1 VIPSAAGPTT
11 RTFEELPLRSRKIA
25 HTSVALT
32 ELGFGASVIGNLYR
46 ITPPHDASA
55 TVDAAWESGIRYF
68 DTAPHYGLGLSERR
82 LGAALRDRPRD
93 AYVVSSKVG
102 RLLVPNERPSGVDS
116 EGFVVRD
123 DLRREW
129 DFSRDGVLRS
139 IEATLERTGLDR
151 LDVVYLHDPD
161 EHWRQAAEEAMPAL
175 AELRDQKVIGAIG
188 AGMNQ
193 SAMLARFLRETAAD
207 VVMLA
212 GRYTLLDQSAL
223 DDVLPAA
230 QEQGKSVVAVGVFNS
245 GLLSRERPAA
255 GMKYDYQDAPKDV
268 VERARAIAE
277 VCEARGTTL
286 PAAAI
291 AFPLAHPTI
300 INVTL
305 GMRHPEQVTRNV
317 ELHRRHIPEGLW
329 DDLRARRLIRSDVSV
344 EDTDGRSSRCL

>member
-1 VIPSAAGPTT
+1 MTQ
-11 RTFEELPLRSRKIA
+11 RTMARRKIMN
-25 HTSVALT
+25 TSVELT

-46 ITPPHDASA
+46 VTPPHDAQA
-55 TVDAAWESGIRYF
+55 AIEAAWESGIRYF

-102 RLLVPNERPSGVDS
+102 RLLVPNERPHGLDS
-116 EGFVVRD
+116 EGFVVPD
-123 DLRREW
+123 DLRRQW

-161 EHWRQAAEEAMPAL
+161 DHWRQAADEAMPAL
-175 AELRDQKVIGAIG
+175 AELRDQGVVGAIG
-188 AGMNQ
+188 AGMNR
-193 SAMLARFLRETAAD
+193 SAMLARFLRETPAD

-230 QEQGKSVVAVGVFNS
+230 RALGKSVVAVGVFNS
-245 GLLSRERPAA
+245 GLLSRDRPAQ
-255 GMKYDYQDAPKDV
+255 GMTYDYREAPPAV
-268 VERARAIAE
+268 VARALAIAE
-277 VCEARGTTL
+277 VCAAHGTTL
-286 PAAAI
+286 PAAAV
-291 AFPLAHPTI
+291 AFPYSHPSI

-305 GMRHPEQVTRNV
+305 GMRTAEQVGRNV
-317 ELHRRHIPEGLW
+317 DLHRQHIPEALW
-329 DDLRARRLIRSDVSV
+329 EDLRARELIRSDVPV
-344 EDTDGRSSRCL
+344 TNRTGRSARCL

>member
-1 VIPSAAGPTT
+1 MTP
-11 RTFEELPLRSRKIA
+11 RTMGHRKITN
-25 HTSVALT
+25 TSVELT

-46 ITPPHDASA
+46 VAPPHEAQA
-55 TVDAAWESGIRYF
+55 AIEAAWEAGIRYF

-102 RLLVPNERPSGVDS
+102 RLLVPNEQPRGIDDA
-116 EGFVVRD
+116 GFAVRD
-123 DLRREW
+123 DLRRQW

-161 EHWRQAAEEAMPAL
+161 DHWRQAAEEAMPAL
-175 AELRDQKVIGAIG
+175 AELRDQGMIGAIG

-212 GRYTLLDQSAL
+212 GRYTLLDQSAA
-223 DDVLPAA
+223 DDVLPTA
-230 QEQGKSVVAVGVFNS
+230 QALGKSVVAVGVFNS
-245 GLLSRERPAA
+245 GLLSRDRPAE
-255 GMKYDYQDAPKDV
+255 GMKYDYQDAPADLV
-268 VERARAIAE
+268 TRALAIAE
-277 VCEARGTTL
+277 VCAAHGTSL

-291 AFPLAHPTI
+291 AFPLTHPTI

-305 GMRHPEQVTRNV
+305 GMRNPEQVVRNA
-317 ELHRRHIPEGLW
+317 ELHRQHIPDGLW
-329 DDLRARRLIRSDVSV
+329 DDLRAQGLIRPDVP
-344 EDTDGRSSRCL
+344 TAKNPGRSSQCL

>member
-1 VIPSAAGPTT
+1 MTH
-11 RTFEELPLRSRKIA
+11 RTMGHRKI
-25 HTSVALT
+25 TNTPVELT

-46 ITPPHDASA
+46 VTPPHDAQA
-55 TVDAAWESGIRYF
+55 AIEAAWEAGIRYF

-93 AYVVSSKVG
+93 AYAVSSKVG
-102 RLLVPNERPSGVDS
+102 RLLVPNEQPRGIDT
-116 EGFVVRD
+116 EGFVVPD
-123 DLRREW
+123 DLRRQW

-161 EHWRQAAEEAMPAL
+161 DHWRQAAEEAMPAL
-175 AELRDQKVIGAIG
+175 ADLRDQGVIGAIG

-207 VVMLA
+207 LVMLA

-230 QEQGKSVVAVGVFNS
+230 RDLGKSVVAVGVFNS
-245 GLLSRERPAA
+245 GLLSSDRPAE
-255 GMKYDYQDAPKDV
+255 GMKYDYQDAPPALV
-268 VERARAIAE
+268 ARARAIAD
-277 VCEARGTTL
+277 VCAAHGTTL

-291 AFPLAHPTI
+291 AFPRTHPSI
-300 INVTL
+300 INITL
-305 GMRHPEQVTRNV
+305 GMRNAEQVARNV
-317 ELHRRHIPEGLW
+317 ELHDLRTPEDLW
-329 DDLRARRLIRSDVSV
+329 DDLRRRGLIRSDVPTAN
-344 EDTDGRSSRCL
+344 DPGRSSQCL